1 MNWRNGSC
9 ADNSQSPSLSD
20 SLSNPLQQHRKRRVV
35 VVLAPDQVQL
45 TLHAFPQIDE
55 EVIKGGKLPI
65 VDGCVKITRAPG
77 LGLELDHDQLGKLHD
92 QYLTC
97 GIRQRDDVKQ
107 MQRYTS
113 EWKIVKPRFLS
124 PIPLQTG
131 NCPFALQ
138 PTRLASG
145 AKAVRATHVLSGA
158 RNRCSM
164 ASANG

>member
-1 MNWRNGSC
+1 MPVSGSLNGGYAAWEYMRKGC
-9 ADNSQSPSLSD
+9 ASRSLTD
-20 SLSNPLQQHRKRRVV
+20 
-35 VVLAPDQVQL
+35 
-45 TLHAFPQIDE
+45 T
-55 EVIKGGKLPI
+55 
-65 VDGCVKITRAPG
+65 
-77 LGLELDHDQLGKLHD
+77 GKLHD

-107 MQRYTS
+107 MQRYKS

-138 PTRLASG
+138 PTRQASG